1 MGEHRVPFNPK
12 IGRIATDANN
22 FAVDRAFLAHYHVDG
37 VDLAAASTVN
47 ILPFTKLAVAA
58 QTGVIPANLVPD
70 CPRNVQIDGNNSG
83 QNNIVKVYGLNM
95 AGEAITEEITLN
107 ATTAKAGVQ
116 AFASLTKIDLPA
128 WDNDGAKHKSTV
140 LVTTSTT
147 AGTSKLEFTS
157 AATGAPYEIECTFSE
172 AQAASVTAAGAR
184 IAAVLNLDAT
194 FAAYY
199 TATAADGTV
208 TIERKINE
216 NTDSTVDLT
225 VTDNGDGD
233 LVLAAINAAAQAG
246 VCDEVSVGWGQ
257 SVGIPYKLYADE
269 QVIVK
274 LFNKTVDAGTVT
286 PDATYLEKNILALT
300 GTPDGASDVDLYI
313 LV

>member
-12 IGRIATDANN
+12 IGRIATDAGN
-22 FAVDRAFLAHYHVDG
+22 FAVDRAFLAHYHIDG
-37 VDLAAASTVN
+37 ADLGEASTVN

-70 CPRNVQIDGNNSG
+70 CPRNVQIDGNNVG
-83 QNNIVKVYGLNM
+83 QDNIVKVYGLNF
-95 AGEAITEEITLN
+95 AGEAITEEIALT
-107 ATTAKAGVQ
+107 ATTAKAGVM

-128 WDNDGAKHKSTV
+128 WDNDGAKHQSTV
-140 LVTTSTT
+140 LVTTSTI
-147 AGTSKLEFTS
+147 AGTSTLVFTS
-157 AATGAPYEIECTFSE
+157 AATGEPYEIACTFSE
-172 AQAASVTAAGAR
+172 AQAASATAAGAR
-184 IAAVLNLDAT
+184 IAAVLNLDAK

-208 TIERKINE
+208 TIERKVNE
-216 NTDSTVDLT
+216 NTDSTVNLT

-233 LVLAAINAAAQAG
+233 LVLAGINAAAQAG
-246 VCDEVSVGWGQ
+246 VCDEVSVGWGK
-257 SVGIPYKLYADE
+257 SIGIPYMLYADE

-274 LFNKTVDAGTVT
+274 LFNKSADSGTVT
-286 PDATYLEKNILALT
+286 PDDNEIEKNVIALT
-300 GTPDGASDVDLYI
+300 NNPDGSKDLDLYI